1 MASNLFTELG
11 CSNPIYPFVLLPEYR
26 LIVCQPCQ
34 YACLAGETAT
44 HLSQKHAD
52 VDLGTRRRLTTEIK
66 MIPNVLRSRTELPQL
81 QYPPPTTEPISCLAP
96 PKLDVLKCRQCNNF
110 NVRQLQAMQEHY
122 RKSHGW
128 VNPRS
133 IGRPA
138 EGLSSTDN
146 VPWIEGVACQ
156 RFFPSREG
164 SRWFQ
169 VNFKTKRCNASA
181 LKAKRT
187 PTKPQVAPR
196 DLTSEGSTHLQ
207 QVMEREAG
215 YQNAL
220 SQPCITGKN
229 ACRVTFASTSLWL
242 DRTQWSSVYRG
253 SRRDVLWAM
262 TRPPNR
268 HCLTMLF
275 VLRRQGAL
283 DDTLNFV
290 SPREDEQKISSIM
303 GAFDSVID
311 RCENTV
317 RSTSH
322 NTLCWLLSS
331 RLQSRR
337 ESPFALVAEKNSE
350 VRYRRTQ
357 KQFLAFVF
365 RLYRMA
371 SGVRQDVTEAKVRPE
386 IYAELDRIWNHNI
399 WCLFEISKGTWPA
412 IERQEDNP
420 TGPSPT
426 TSGVLSINDAS
437 DATVHDDRRT
447 CATESEED
455 EEGGNADVED
465 WDPDEDDD
473 NDDDSEDDDS
483 EDENDCDDSGYWS
496 NIDGPSATPY
506 REMSAGVLRG
516 STKVVFDEF
525 LEILFQLCVTL
536 CTETFVDG
544 QPSSTLLVY
553 FSGVLG
559 FSADCHR
566 FQLARQYC
574 PKLSAI
580 IYMQRILLLELAL
593 PMREYTTI
601 GIPQRPRAAQFESLN
616 RIRAKYMVLGSQYP
630 LAELVSLLYQLARV
644 LGPIPV
650 FVARALTPFRLFP
663 IR

>member
-1 MASNLFTELG
+1 MYHG
-11 CSNPIYPFVLLPEYR
+11 
-26 LIVCQPCQ
+26 
-34 YACLAGETAT
+34 
-44 HLSQKHAD
+44 
-52 VDLGTRRRLTTEIK
+52 
-66 MIPNVLRSRTELPQL
+66 
-81 QYPPPTTEPISCLAP
+81 
-96 PKLDVLKCRQCNNF
+96 LK
-110 NVRQLQAMQEHY
+110 
-122 RKSHGW
+122 
-128 VNPRS
+128 
-133 IGRPA
+133 
-138 EGLSSTDN
+138 
-146 VPWIEGVACQ
+146 GVACQ

-169 VNFKTKRCNASA
+169 VNFKTERCN
-181 LKAKRT
+181 
-187 PTKPQVAPR
+187 VAPR

-207 QVMEREAG
+207 QIMEREAG

-220 SQPCITGKN
+220 NQSYMTGNN
-229 ACRVTFASTSLWL
+229 ASRETFAATSLWL
-242 DRTQWSSVYRG
+242 ARTQWSSVYRG
-253 SRRDVLWAM
+253 SRRDVLRAM

-268 HCLTMLF
+268 HCLNTDYILG
-275 VLRRQGAL
+275 QGAL
-283 DDTLNFV
+283 DETLNFV
-290 SPREDEQKISSIM
+290 STQEDERKISCIM

-322 NTLCWLLSS
+322 NILCWLLSS

-337 ESPFALVAEKNSE
+337 ESPFALVADKNSE

-371 SGVRQDVTEAKVRPE
+371 SGARKDVIEAKVRPE

-426 TSGVLSINDAS
+426 TSGVLSINNAS

-455 EEGGNADVED
+455 EEGENADIED
-465 WDPDEDDD
+465 WDPYEDDD

-483 EDENDCDDSGYWS
+483 EDDYDDSGYWS

-559 FSADCHR
+559 FSADCHK

-630 LAELVSLLYQLARV
+630 LAEL
-644 LGPIPV
+644 
-650 FVARALTPFRLFP
+650 
-663 IR
+663 

>member
-1 MASNLFTELG
+1 
-11 CSNPIYPFVLLPEYR
+11 
-26 LIVCQPCQ
+26 
-34 YACLAGETAT
+34 
-44 HLSQKHAD
+44 
-52 VDLGTRRRLTTEIK
+52 
-66 MIPNVLRSRTELPQL
+66 
-81 QYPPPTTEPISCLAP
+81 
-96 PKLDVLKCRQCNNF
+96 
-110 NVRQLQAMQEHY
+110 
-122 RKSHGW
+122 
-128 VNPRS
+128 
-133 IGRPA
+133 
-138 EGLSSTDN
+138 
-146 VPWIEGVACQ
+146 
-156 RFFPSREG
+156 
-164 SRWFQ
+164 
-169 VNFKTKRCNASA
+169 
-181 LKAKRT
+181 
-187 PTKPQVAPR
+187 
-196 DLTSEGSTHLQ
+196 
-207 QVMEREAG
+207 MEREAG

-220 SQPCITGKN
+220 NQSYMTGNN
-229 ACRVTFASTSLWL
+229 ASRETFAATSLWL
-242 DRTQWSSVYRG
+242 ARTQWSSVYRG
-253 SRRDVLWAM
+253 SRRDVLRAM

-268 HCLTMLF
+268 HCLNTDYILG
-275 VLRRQGAL
+275 QGAL
-283 DDTLNFV
+283 DETLNFV
-290 SPREDEQKISSIM
+290 STQEDEQKISCIM

-322 NTLCWLLSS
+322 NILCWLLSS

-337 ESPFALVAEKNSE
+337 ESPFALVADKNSE

-371 SGVRQDVTEAKVRPE
+371 SGARKDVIEAKVRPE

-426 TSGVLSINDAS
+426 TSG
-437 DATVHDDRRT
+437 T
-447 CATESEED
+447 
-455 EEGGNADVED
+455 
-465 WDPDEDDD
+465 DDD

-483 EDENDCDDSGYWS
+483 EDDYDDSGYWS

-559 FSADCHR
+559 FSADCHK

-616 RIRAKYMVLGSQYP
+616 RIRAKYM
-630 LAELVSLLYQLARV
+630 LAGRLYTACGQTPRIQGLLSLEYENGLSTSGGIYVWGGYVTYVIRHHKAKRLTNRE
-644 LGPIPV
+644 
-650 FVARALTPFRLFP
+650 FYVARFLPVRLGHVLFKYLRQPQTRLLFHCSGRPWPTSRLTNVLTKATLEVRRL
-663 IR
+663 